1 MKEKIF
7 AFNFKLEKVPPAC
20 DYIGLVLLLVTI
32 GLLSS
37 NLKVGNEAK
46 ISLLLA
52 LVILVAAY
60 NIEIG
65 PGPTQGRQGELCWHF
80 CWDCFRQ
87 NLNICEIRLFFY
99 IKRDF

>member
-60 NIEIG
+60 NIEIAIML
-65 PGPTQGRQGELCWHF
+65 TALSIIF
-80 CWDCFRQ
+80 IVVQ
-87 NLNICEIRLFFY
+87 NYLNNRAANNLGY
-99 IKRDF
+99 QNNPDKNNY